1 MAPGAWRTAASS
13 VIACVSALAPSAGWS
28 VAATAAAE
36 DSLVQPLVEVA
47 RNREPVIVHAAQLAE
62 ARQKLAAFAKR
73 TGRRPNVLVFI
84 MDDVGWGDL
93 GAYGG
98 GVAVGAPTPNMD
110 RLAREGLKLTSTYAQ
125 PSCSPTRATI
135 MTGRLP
141 MRHGLLR
148 PPMAGEPGGLEGE
161 ITLAQLL
168 SGAGYRTVG
177 VGKWHMGEN
186 VQSQP
191 QNVGFDEFYG
201 FLTVANI
208 YTEWRDPYFNPD
220 IATKPERQAFVK
232 GIPFSKDLVR
242 AQKGG
247 AIEKVR
253 EIDIETMRQLD
264 ELFADYSIDF
274 LKSRKGAKQPF
285 FLYHATTGVHFDNYP
300 AEQWQGQ
307 SPAGYPVKD
316 VMVQL
321 DDIAGRLVRTLQE
334 TGQLEDTLVFVTSD
348 NGPEMETWPDSAV
361 TPFRGS
367 KGTTWEGGVRVPGI
381 AYWPGVIKPGRESD
395 GLFDLGDL
403 FATALTLAGAEDEVP
418 TDRYIDSIDQTSYLL
433 AEDGASNR
441 KYIYYWLGDQ
451 FSGIRFGEYKY
462 MTLISGEVPTDYIEG
477 GFGGSATNL
486 AYGALYNL
494 WLDPKET
501 RNFLIR
507 KLPYISIYEQ
517 GIARHLGTFRV
528 YPPKRVVEMPTR

>member
-1 MAPGAWRTAASS
+1 MSMRR
-13 VIACVSALAPSAGWS
+13 L
-28 VAATAAAE
+28 VAAMGCAVLAGMAVPTARAA
-36 DSLVQPLVEVA
+36 DDPLVQPVVEVA
-47 RNREPVIVHAAQLAE
+47 KHREPVLVHASQLAD
-62 ARQKLAAFAKR
+62 AGRKLDAFVKR

-148 PPMAGEPGGLEGE
+148 PPMAGERGGLEGE

-168 SGAGYRTVG
+168 SEAGYRTVG

-208 YTEWRDPYFNPD
+208 YTEWRDPYFNAD
-220 IATKPERQAFVK
+220 IVTKPERQAFVRNLD
-232 GIPFSKDLVR
+232 FSKDLVR
-242 AQKGG
+242 AKKGG
-247 AIEKVR
+247 AVEKVK
-253 EIDIETMRQLD
+253 EIDIEVMRQLD
-264 ELFADYSIDF
+264 EMLADYSINF

-285 FLYHATTGVHFDNYP
+285 FLYHATTGIHFDNYP
-300 AEQWQGQ
+300 SEKWAGR
-307 SPAGYPVKD
+307 SPAGHPVKD

-321 DDIAGRLVRTLQE
+321 DDIAGRLVATLKE
-334 TGQLEDTLVFVTSD
+334 TGELENTLVFVTSD
-348 NGPEMETWPDSAV
+348 NGPEMETWPDSGV
-361 TPFRGS
+361 TWFRGS

-381 AYWPGVIKPGRESD
+381 AYWPGMIRPGRESD

-403 FATALTLAGAEDEVP
+403 FAT
-418 TDRYIDSIDQTSYLL
+418 
-433 AEDGASNR
+433 
-441 KYIYYWLGDQ
+441 
-451 FSGIRFGEYKY
+451 
-462 MTLISGEVPTDYIEG
+462 
-477 GFGGSATNL
+477 
-486 AYGALYNL
+486 
-494 WLDPKET
+494 
-501 RNFLIR
+501 
-507 KLPYISIYEQ
+507 
-517 GIARHLGTFRV
+517 
-528 YPPKRVVEMPTR
+528 

>member
-1 MAPGAWRTAASS
+1 MAKPISWLAASLAA
-13 VIACVSALAPSAGWS
+13 IAG
-28 VAATAAAE
+28 VACGASQAA
-36 DSLVQPLVEVA
+36 DDPVVQPVVEVA
-47 RNREPVIVHAAQLAE
+47 KNREPVLVHATQLAD
-62 ARQKLAAFAKR
+62 ARRKLDDFVKR

-93 GAYGG
+93 GVYGG

-148 PPMAGEPGGLEGE
+148 PPMAGERGGLEGE
-161 ITLAQLL
+161 VTIAQLL
-168 SGAGYRTVG
+168 SQAGYRTVG

-208 YTEWRDPYFNPD
+208 YTEWRDPYFNAD
-220 IATKPERQAFVK
+220 IVTKPERQAFVRNL
-232 GIPFSKDLVR
+232 PFSKDLVKAR
-242 AQKGG
+242 KGG
-247 AIEKVR
+247 SVEKVK
-253 EIDIETMRQLD
+253 EIDIEVMRQLD
-264 ELFADYSIDF
+264 DMLAEYSVNFI
-274 LKSRKGAKQPF
+274 KSQKGSKQPF
-285 FLYHATTGVHFDNYP
+285 FLYHGTTGVHFDNYP
-300 AEQWQGQ
+300 SEKWAGK
-307 SPAGYPVKD
+307 SPSGYPVKD

-321 DDIAGRLVRTLQE
+321 DDIAGRLVGALRE
-334 TGQLEDTLVFVTSD
+334 SGQLENTLVFVTSD

-381 AYWPGVIKPGRESD
+381 AYWPGMIKPGRESD

-403 FATALTLAGAEDEVP
+403 FATALTLAGAADTAP
-418 TDRYIDSIDQTSYLL
+418 TDRYIDSIDQTSFLL
-433 AEDGASNR
+433 ADDGASNR
-441 KYIYYWLGDQ
+441 KYQYYWLGPR
-451 FSGIRFGEYKY
+451 FSALRFGEYKF
-462 MTLISGEVPTDYIEG
+462 MTVVAGDVPTDYIEG
-477 GFGGSATNL
+477 GFGTAATQLN
-486 AYGALYNL
+486 YGTLYNL
-494 WLDPKET
+494 WLDPKES
-501 RNFLIR
+501 RNFMIR
-507 KLPYISIYEQ
+507 KLPYITLYEQ
-517 GIARHLGTFRV
+517 GITRHLATFKA
-528 YPPKRVVEMPTR
+528 YPPKRIVDLPGQ

>member
-1 MAPGAWRTAASS
+1 MGRAHSMRVAAMAALTG
-13 VIACVSALAPSAGWS
+13 IAGL
-28 VAATAAAE
+28 ATAALG
-36 DSLVQPLVEVA
+36 DPLVQPLVEVA
-47 RNREPVIVHAAQLAE
+47 KNREPVLVHASQLADAE
-62 ARQKLAAFAKR
+62 RKLAAFEKR

-125 PSCSPTRATI
+125 PSCSPTRATL

-148 PPMAGEPGGLEGE
+148 PPMAGERGGLEGE
-161 ITLAQLL
+161 VTIAQLL
-168 SGAGYRTVG
+168 SEAGYRTVG

-220 IATKPERQAFVK
+220 IVTRPERQAFVRNL
-232 GIPFSKDLVR
+232 PFSKDLVR
-242 AQKGG
+242 AKKGG
-247 AIEKVR
+247 AIEKVK
-253 EIDIETMRQLD
+253 EIDIEVFRQLD
-264 ELFADYSIDF
+264 DLLADYSVNFIR
-274 LKSRKGAKQPF
+274 SQKGSKQPF
-285 FLYHATTGVHFDNYP
+285 FLYHGTTGVHFDNYP
-300 AEQWQGQ
+300 SAKWAGK

-321 DDIAGRLVRTLQE
+321 DDIAGRLVTALRE
-334 TGQLEDTLVFVTSD
+334 AGQLENTLVFVTSD

-381 AYWPGVIKPGRESD
+381 AYWPGMIQAGRESD

-403 FATALTLAGAEDEVP
+403 FATALTLAGVP
-418 TDRYIDSIDQTSYLL
+418 DKVPGDRYIDSIDQTSFLL
-433 AEDGASNR
+433 ADDGASNR
-441 KYIYYWLGDQ
+441 KYQYYWLGPR
-451 FSGIRFGEYKY
+451 FSAIRFGEYKF
-462 MTLISGEVPTDYIEG
+462 MSVIAGDVHTDYVEG
-477 GFGGSATNL
+477 GFGSSATQL

-501 RNFLIR
+501 HNFMIR
-507 KLPYISIYEQ
+507 KLPYITLYER
-517 GIARHLGTFRV
+517 GVARHLATFKA
-528 YPPKRVVEMPTR
+528 YPPKRIVDMPGD